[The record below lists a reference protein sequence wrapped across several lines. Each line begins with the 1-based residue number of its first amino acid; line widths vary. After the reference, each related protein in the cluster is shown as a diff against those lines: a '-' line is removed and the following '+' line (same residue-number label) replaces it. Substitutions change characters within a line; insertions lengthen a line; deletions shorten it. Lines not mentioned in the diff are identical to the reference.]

1 MKNGMVFDFYI
12 SEVKKS
18 LTLSDQASWLNF

>member
-18 LTLSDQASWLNF
+18 LTLSDQAI